1 MYLNGEGEKR
11 PSEEVVAEKS
21 MRVSIY
27 VDVVTMM
34 MTTLIMMSHSSQSI
48 EMTIPCFRGV
58 RMTL

>member
-1 MYLNGEGEKR
+1 MHLSGEGEKR